1 MSRLAERHVRD
12 HLRDH
17 LERPEWPPGAVI
29 GGVDTHKHIH
39 VAAVCDPLGRVLAS
53 ATFPTTTAGFKAL
66 LRFLRSHGQL
76 AAVGIEGTGCWGG
89 GLARWLA
96 ARDVHVVEVDR
107 PNRQARRRRG
117 KSDTID
123 AEEAAR
129 AVVAGRARTVPKTGT
144 GPVEMARQL
153 RVARRSAIKQR
164 TQALLQLQAL
174 ADTAP
179 DDLRDTV
186 KKLRYA
192 QLIATAARFRPGELT
207 TPAAAAKYAMSAL
220 ARRIQHLDAEIEGL
234 DAHLK
239 TILTAAHPGLL
250 AAHGVG
256 PDTAGAL
263 LVAAGDNP
271 ERLVTEQ
278 AFAALC
284 GASPVQASSGNTHR
298 HRLNRG
304 GDRQANSAL
313 WRIVLVRMKTHPP
326 TRDYVTRRTAEG
338 LAKRDI
344 MRCLKRYVAREIYHH
359 INPTPPAVTPLRLV
373 SPIPVTAGETALS
386 TA

>member
-1 MSRLAERHVRD
+1 MSRVAQRRIGKDLQ
-12 HLRDH
+12 
-17 LERPEWPPGAVI
+17 RPEWPPGAVI
-29 GGVDTHKHIH
+29 GGVDTHKHLH
-39 VAAVCDPLGRVLAS
+39 VAAACDPLGRVLA
-53 ATFPTTTAGFKAL
+53 TKEFPTTTAGFRAL

-89 GLARWLA
+89 GLARFLTT
-96 ARDVHVVEVDR
+96 RDVTVIEVDR

-129 AVVAGRARTVPKTGT
+129 AVIAGRARTTPKTGT
-144 GPVEMARQL
+144 GPVEMVRQL

-179 DDLRDTV
+179 DELRDAV
-186 KKLRYA
+186 KPLRYT
-192 QLIATAARFRPGELT
+192 QLIATAARFRAAEMT
-207 TPAAAAKYAMSAL
+207 TTTAAANYAMSIL
-220 ARRIQHLDAEIEGL
+220 ARRIQYLDAELEGL
-234 DAHLK
+234 DTHLK
-239 TILTAAHPGLL
+239 DILTAAHPALL

-256 PDTAGAL
+256 PETAGAL

-271 ERLVTEQ
+271 ERLVNERS
-278 AFAALC
+278 FAALC
-284 GASPVQASSGNTHR
+284 GASPVQASSGNTRR

-304 GDRQANSAL
+304 GDREANSAL

-326 TRDYVTRRTAEG
+326 TRTYVARRTTEG
-338 LAKRDI
+338 MSKRDI

-359 INPTPPAVTPLRLV
+359 LNPTPATARRLRLV
-373 SPIPVTAGETALS
+373 VPTALS
-386 TA
+386 TG

>member
-1 MSRLAERHVRD
+1 MPRFPERPARD
-12 HLRDH
+12 Q

-29 GGVDTHKHIH
+29 GGVDTHKHVH

-53 ATFPTTTAGFKAL
+53 QSFPTTTNGFKAL
-66 LRFLRSHGQL
+66 LRFLRSHGEL
-76 AAVGIEGTGCWGG
+76 AAVGVEGTGCWGG

-96 ARDVHVVEVDR
+96 ARDIRVIEVDR

-186 KKLRYA
+186 KPLRYA
-192 QLIATAARFRPGELT
+192 ALIELAARFRPGEMT
-207 TPAAAAKYAMSAL
+207 TPTAAAKYAMSTL
-220 ARRIQHLDAEIEGL
+220 ARRIQHLDAEIAGL
-234 DAHLK
+234 DDHLK
-239 TILTAAHPGLL
+239 TILTAAHPRLL

-271 ERLVTEQ
+271 ERLLSEQ
-278 AFAALC
+278 SFAALC

-313 WRIVLVRMKTHPP
+313 WRIVLVRMRSHPP
-326 TRDYVTRRTAEG
+326 TRDYVARRTAEG

-359 INPTPPAVTPLRLV
+359 INPTPPAAMRLRLV
-373 SPIPVTAGETALS
+373 PPLPAGTLEDTALS

>member
-1 MSRLAERHVRD
+1 MPRLPERPARD
-12 HLRDH
+12 Q

-53 ATFPTTTAGFKAL
+53 DTFPTTTAGFKAL
-66 LRFLRSHGQL
+66 LRFLRSHGEL
-76 AAVGIEGTGCWGG
+76 AAVGVEGTGCWGG

-129 AVVAGRARTVPKTGT
+129 AVVSGRARTVPKTGT

-179 DDLRDTV
+179 DELRDTV

-207 TPAAAAKYAMSAL
+207 TPSAAAKYAMSAL
-220 ARRIQHLDAEIEGL
+220 ARRIQHLDTEIEGL

-239 TILTAAHPGLL
+239 TILTAAHPRLL

-271 ERLVTEQ
+271 ERLVSEQ
-278 AFAALC
+278 SFAALC

-359 INPTPPAVTPLRLV
+359 INPTPPAAARLRLV
-373 SPIPVTAGETALS
+373 PPLPLGTSGEAALS

>member
-1 MSRLAERHVRD
+1 MSRVAQRRIGKD
-12 HLRDH
+12 
-17 LERPEWPPGAVI
+17 LERPEWPPGVVI
-29 GGVDTHKHIH
+29 GGVDTHKHVH
-39 VAAVCDPLGRVLAS
+39 VAAACDPLGRVLA
-53 ATFPTTTAGFKAL
+53 TREFPTTTAGFRAL

-76 AAVGIEGTGCWGG
+76 AAVGVEGTGCWGG
-89 GLARWLA
+89 GLARFLA
-96 ARDVHVVEVDR
+96 ARDVTVIEVDR

-129 AVVAGRARTVPKTGT
+129 AVIAGRARTVPKTGT

-153 RVARRSAIKQR
+153 RVTRRSAIKQR
-164 TQALLQLQAL
+164 TQALLQLQSL

-179 DDLRDTV
+179 DELRDAL
-186 KKLRYA
+186 KPLNYA
-192 QLIATAARFRPGELT
+192 QLIDTAARFRPGEMT
-207 TPAAAAKYAMSAL
+207 TPTAAAKYAMGLL
-220 ARRIQHLDAEIEGL
+220 ARRIQHLDDELAGL

-239 TILTAAHPGLL
+239 DILTAAHPQLL

-278 AFAALC
+278 SFAALC
-284 GASPVQASSGNTHR
+284 GASPVQASSGNTRR

-326 TRDYVTRRTAEG
+326 TRAYVARRTADG
-338 LAKRDI
+338 MSKRDI

-359 INPTPPAVTPLRLV
+359 INPTRPQAGHLRLV
-373 SPIPVTAGETALS
+373 VPAALS

>member
-1 MSRLAERHVRD
+1 MPRLPERPARD
-12 HLRDH
+12 Q

-53 ATFPTTTAGFKAL
+53 QSFPTTTNGFKAL
-66 LRFLRSHGQL
+66 LRFLRSHGEL
-76 AAVGIEGTGCWGG
+76 AAVGVEGTGCWGG

-96 ARDVHVVEVDR
+96 ARDVTVVEVDR

-129 AVVAGRARTVPKTGT
+129 AVIAGRARTVPKAGT

-153 RVARRSAIKQR
+153 RVTRRSAIKQR
-164 TQALLQLQAL
+164 AQALLQLQAL

-179 DDLRDTV
+179 DDLRDSI
-186 KKLRYA
+186 KPLRYA
-192 QLIATAARFRPGELT
+192 ALIQLAARFRPGEMT
-207 TPAAAAKYAMSAL
+207 TTTAAAKYAMSAL
-220 ARRIQHLDAEIEGL
+220 ARRIQHLDTEIADL

-239 TILTAAHPGLL
+239 TILTAAHPRLL

-278 AFAALC
+278 SFAALC

-326 TRDYVTRRTAEG
+326 TRAYVTRRTAEG

-344 MRCLKRYVAREIYHH
+344 MRCLKRYVAREVYHH
-359 INPTPPAVTPLRLV
+359 INPTPPAATRLRLV
-373 SPIPVTAGETALS
+373 PPLPVGTIGKTALS

>member
-1 MSRLAERHVRD
+1 MTRLAERHVGD
-12 HLRDH
+12 QH
-17 LERPEWPPGAVI
+17 ERPEWPVGSVI

-39 VAAVCDPLGRVLAS
+39 VAAVCDPLGRILGSAS
-53 ATFPTTTAGFKAL
+53 FPTTVAGFKSL
-66 LRFLRSHGQL
+66 LRFLRSHGEL
-76 AAVGIEGTGCWGG
+76 AAVGVEGTGCWGG
-89 GLARWLA
+89 GLSRWLA
-96 ARDVHVVEVDR
+96 ARDVRVIEVDR

-144 GPVEMARQL
+144 GPVEMVRLL
-153 RVARRSAIKQR
+153 RVARRSAIKQH

-179 DDLRDTV
+179 DGLRDQL

-192 QLIATAARFRPGELT
+192 ELIATCARFRPGPLS
-207 TPAAAAKYAMSAL
+207 TPTAAAKYAMSCL
-220 ARRIQHLDAEIEGL
+220 SRRLQSLKAEIADL
-234 DAHLK
+234 DTHLAHL
-239 TILTAAHPGLL
+239 TREAAPGLL
-250 AAHGVG
+250 DRHGIG
-256 PDTAGAL
+256 PETAGAL

-271 ERLVTEQ
+271 ERLTSEQ
-278 AFAALC
+278 SFAALC

-326 TRDYVTRRTAEG
+326 TREYVARRTSQG
-338 LAKRDI
+338 LSKRDI
-344 MRCLKRYVAREIYHH
+344 MRCLKRYVAREVYHELV
-359 INPTPPAVTPLRLV
+359 PPPPR
-373 SPIPVTAGETALS
+373 TALTLLPS
-386 TA
+386 PAPDEPPNLVTRSA

>member
-1 MSRLAERHVRD
+1 MSRLAERHV
-12 HLRDH
+12 RDH

-53 ATFPTTTAGFKAL
+53 DTFPTTTAGFKAL
-66 LRFLRSHGQL
+66 LRFLRSHGEL

-96 ARDVHVVEVDR
+96 TRDVHVVEVDR

-129 AVVAGRARTVPKTGT
+129 AVVAGRARTVFKTGT

-179 DDLRDTV
+179 EELRDTV
-186 KKLRYA
+186 KRLRYA

-207 TPAAAAKYAMSAL
+207 TTGAAAKYAMSAL

-239 TILTAAHPGLL
+239 AILTAAHPDLL
-250 AAHGVG
+250 AAHGIG

-271 ERLVTEQ
+271 ERLVSEQ

-313 WRIVLVRMKTHPP
+313 WRIVLVRMRSHQP

-359 INPTPPAVTPLRLV
+359 INPTPPAVAHLRLV
-373 SPIPVTAGETALS
+373 PPIPVATGEAALS